1 MIDNSQL
8 QKILPQAYPFLLLD
22 RVEDVR
28 PGHSLLAV
36 KNITANE
43 WPFSQERRY
52 NAHYP
57 ETLLIEA
64 AAQAALVLYHISK
77 NFNNTKNLKYSL
89 GKIRIK
95 FESLVV
101 PPDQLKILSKANK
114 LLDYGGYSEIK
125 IFTDIK
131 LVGNLELIYAVKQIN

>member
-64 AAQAALVLYHISK
+64 AAQAALVLYKADKPSDSVKPAYIGKVKAEFFSPVSIGDQMAIK
-77 NFNNTKNLKYSL
+77 VKSSRIFGNSGFSDVEVSVNDEKKAEITTFYS
-89 GKIRIK
+89 IA
-95 FESLVV
+95 
-101 PPDQLKILSKANK
+101 P
-114 LLDYGGYSEIK
+114 
-125 IFTDIK
+125 
-131 LVGNLELIYAVKQIN
+131 